1 MTTTTKAGSEAGREA
16 FEAWARDEGINTTNN
31 AHTDGYAFPVARA
44 SWKAWQACLA
54 SGAAVQEPVAWTPD
68 YIIREIADGRNISS
82 ARLSRKQTVD
92 CDSPLYAAPVPR
104 QAEAVLTDEWLE
116 KAADLFKRCNMWPET
131 TGDGFMA
138 LLELRNHVESL
149 LAASTPATTAGAQP
163 SGFPALKFSH
173 DVLGNPVA
181 ESALEDA
188 LRDEGLD
195 ADLIGELDKRSIV
208 RAVMDAASESQS
220 EAKAGGDRAASSA
233 TAPLTSDSDEDA
245 WAFIGEVAKQ
255 EPEAPDYW
263 STCGQCQRNAE
274 RAQDLL
280 EARAQSTN
288 GEQS

>member
-1 MTTTTKAGSEAGREA
+1 
-16 FEAWARDEGINTTNN
+16 
-31 AHTDGYAFPVARA
+31 
-44 SWKAWQACLA
+44 
-54 SGAAVQEPVAWTPD
+54 
-68 YIIREIADGRNISS
+68 
-82 ARLSRKQTVD
+82 
-92 CDSPLYAAPVPR
+92 
-104 QAEAVLTDEWLE
+104 
-116 KAADLFKRCNMWPET
+116 
-131 TGDGFMA
+131 
-138 LLELRNHVESL
+138 
-149 LAASTPATTAGAQP
+149 
-163 SGFPALKFSH
+163 LKFSH

-255 EPEAPDYW
+255 EPEAPDCW